1 MSNPKA
7 ASPNWLIRLAIV
19 AVVLVAAVFGVS
31 YFLRPIAQ
39 VAPAIKDKAVH
50 TVPGSIDVVAEVHE
64 LKSEVNGRVISSALD
79 LGKHVAKGD
88 VLAQIDTGD
97 VDLEIEKIKND
108 IVAARRKVEIGSTV
122 RPDVLNMKDTIET
135 LDRQTKLGAYPAG
148 ELEKQRR
155 LLQQLEQRMNLE
167 EVNNKLV
174 LDNDENSLRTKQREK
189 EKMTITSPT
198 DGIVTVVN
206 ARVGDLISTNSIIGT
221 VISQKLTVEA
231 KISEENYASVALGQ
245 RAVVRFLT
253 YGDEKFEGTVSKKL
267 PTADAGTQRYTAYLD
282 LKINPER
289 LLPDLTGEVSI
300 VVGERESNTI
310 IPRRAIFDGMVYV
323 VKDGRVERRKV
334 KLGYTGLNVA
344 EVLEGLQTGDQV
356 IVEKLDQ
363 FQDGDRVNAE
373 VVK

>member
-19 AVVLVAAVFGVS
+19 AAVLVAAGFGVS
-31 YFLRPIAQ
+31 YFLRPVAQ
-39 VAPAIKDKAVH
+39 VAPAVKDKAVH

-64 LKSEVNGRVISSALD
+64 LKSEVNGRVSASALD

-323 VKDGRVERRKV
+323 VKDGRVERRKI

-356 IVEKLDQ
+356 IVEKLDE
-363 FQDGDRVNAE
+363 FRDGDRVNAE